1 MMKSRMLTCIIPIGP
16 NHLDNEN
23 LINSI
28 KRDSGLTNFILVF
41 DSTPMHL
48 KTELNQLARINNRI
62 STIEVSV
69 QSPGGSR
76 NAGMAQ
82 CQTDWI
88 AFFDSDDIF
97 DTRIVT
103 KYLQECNGTPD
114 AIVFDFNIYG
124 HPMHND
130 KRLID
135 DTSCEITFHNRMEI
149 VRSPGIW
156 RWIFRYEEIKNIKFR
171 DFRMGEDIVFLVD
184 FLGIKRCIYF
194 CSELLYNYVVGN
206 LGQLTRDGVAKQD
219 LLRSLECCL
228 SKLHE
233 KSTLIGHPQVKIDLT
248 SLIFYSCLIHLN
260 LINKGRAIARL
271 VFFAIKSKGN
281 ARIAS
286 MVISSRFRVL
296 RAA

>member
-1 MMKSRMLTCIIPIGP
+1 MENRQLTCIIPIGP
-16 NHLDNEN
+16 NHLDNKN

-88 AFFDSDDIF
+88 AFFDSDDFF
-97 DTRIVT
+97 DTRKVT

-114 AIVFDFNIYG
+114 AIIFGFNIYG

-130 KRLID
+130 NRLID
-135 DTSCEITFHNRMEI
+135 DTSCEINFHNQLEI

-156 RWIFRYEEIKNIKFR
+156 RWIFRYEEIKDIKFR
-171 DFRMGEDIVFLVD
+171 DFRMGEDIVFLID
-184 FLGIKRCIYF
+184 FLRVQRCIYF

-206 LGQLTRDGVAKQD
+206 LGQLTRDRVAKQE

-233 KSTLIGHPQVKIDLT
+233 KSTPISHAQIKIDLT

-260 LINKGRAIARL
+260 LKNKSRAIVRL
-271 VFFAIKSKGN
+271 MSFAIKSKGN
-281 ARIAS
+281 ARLAS
-286 MVISSRFRVL
+286 MVISSRFRVV
-296 RAA
+296 RAT